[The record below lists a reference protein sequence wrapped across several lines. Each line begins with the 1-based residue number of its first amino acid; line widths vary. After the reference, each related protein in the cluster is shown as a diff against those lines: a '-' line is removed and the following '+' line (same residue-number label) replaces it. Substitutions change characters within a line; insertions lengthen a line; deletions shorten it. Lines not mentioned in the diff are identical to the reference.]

1 MKTKWWFMMLLSKI
15 VFIPPIAFLTQYIF
29 RNGSITAIVC
39 VAVSFGIYGIFAT
52 KFSNQESEAKK
63 TDE

>member
-1 MKTKWWFMMLLSKI
+1 MKTKWWLLMLLSKI
-15 VFIPPIAFLTQYIF
+15 VLIPPIAFLIQYIF

-39 VAVSFGIYGIFAT
+39 IAVSFGIYGIFAT
-52 KFSNQESEAKK
+52 KFSNQESEEKT